1 MALRNTGHPP
11 TARLVVALAAALVL
25 SVLALGG
32 AAAARELVAPS
43 PTETSDE
50 VASLTEEEM
59 ASVLSVTTRAS
70 DGYEEP
76 CDVTLDLD
84 GGTLS
89 GLAADGWIRGTE
101 LDTWSKEVEQ
111 GAQITLAN
119 PVRDGYTFLGWIVDG
134 NGPSQSPITASDK
147 NLSIKAD
154 WKLTSYSVTFEGASG
169 QQLGCIS
176 VPYGSILWT
185 SIDQPWE
192 SAEFGEDNTTTV
204 NITLDGALYTSVTVT
219 KHEEDTTPS
228 MTWYSFS
235 LESDAAAVSYFA
247 FGGEVQAPS
256 GQSFSYWKK
265 TQGGTGYQV
274 LGDTVFSAQFAQ
286 DPSYVINVHY
296 RTSDGLTLGAS
307 QTIVKGEKD
316 LEERK
321 LTVTFDVPNVSHYSV
336 KTVQAYSA
344 DGSTVGNG
352 VTITGSDSSRT
363 ATIDVGTVFPGDAA
377 QANYLSIVVEYEP
390 EEVSYVVEY
399 YQENVDKNDYDK
411 VIDADFASNSVRYGS
426 IVEIPVL
433 NAEKSEGFVIS
444 GQSRLAL
451 LNGVELV
458 EPETEDGDITWDA
471 VSKRFTIKIYYNRA
485 SYFVYPMLDS
495 TELAT
500 SPQKVT
506 YGGRVSQ
513 TIFNPRKTGYTFARW
528 VWYRLGDNGKLVTET
543 DADGKPIDYLSNE
556 ATMPAYDLYAVA
568 QWTPVEVQ
576 FQVVLW
582 LEDADS
588 PSFSNVY
595 QEPVNS
601 LDVKAGD
608 KVTVSIG
615 GDELVISNAYGNEKY
630 QSSSLLKDYVEGAY
644 GTDSSIDYTQFF
656 SYSAER
662 TKLSPGNIALA
673 EEAGGVVNGG
683 QLGSSFEAVVG
694 ADGTTSINVYYTR
707 NLYTVE
713 MVLAR
718 QSGYATQVATNT
730 PGSFGGSSWTN
741 LGGSVTGFSNAGL
754 EDLNGIDSS
763 GWDENAVT
771 VYGDAALDYA
781 DANANRYPVSRY
793 GQKTVNGYS
802 CTVYQITAKFE
813 ASVDAF
819 WPTADD
825 LAFTSSM
832 NYKYISLGTDGQSY
846 YRNVFTGGSSQ
857 HNILNVYGRM
867 DANVLLMESNGAYT
881 ATQCGMSG
889 DVVSH
894 QMIAYWYWNSGVF
907 EYQYYFLKEVLDTS
921 IAANDPRVTPFSASS
936 ADGGEYKNEKQK
948 LVSLGDTVYEFSA
961 QAETQ
966 YSTAVKSGQNQP
978 SLKGFVSKGAQYS
991 DTGNEKGGNIYF
1003 FYQRERY
1010 TLTLTNVSE
1019 EYSLPE
1025 SAWGK
1030 EYENKTLY
1038 ELGWEKNDGG
1048 SVTLRYGA
1056 SLAPLGDVD
1065 FMDYLTGLTA
1075 GGLTDDKLEYP
1086 IATTGESQRY
1096 FTGWYLNA
1104 KLSVAADWSVGSSLL
1119 DVSGNVGLY
1128 AGWSTPRYT
1137 TSYVLNGGTWQDNI
1151 DYTLVTAEIPVSSG
1165 SNEKAN
1171 VFLAYPHQVTDNNAV
1186 LSWYVQTQAAD
1197 RLYIDQLYETT
1208 LSEVMYWDDATNHWH
1223 INADLTLDYLQD
1235 KSKPSSESS
1244 FTGQYFCYMAGGGS
1258 DESYSHKYYVN
1269 VNTWLGETLAK
1280 PVDPV
1285 RNGYR
1290 FEGWYEFDPEPD
1302 PATNPEKVYLSDA
1315 LLGSGESTDAY
1326 RRNHVYLDE
1335 TGDAFILHADNDGS
1349 LFYYPGQTGYRVSFE
1364 NGASTVTATKEVYA
1378 AWSPKSDV
1386 EFHTL
1391 HLAEKSEVNDAG
1403 VKKLGVVDIDEKTK
1417 TITLSSGGT
1426 STEYYVLADDSQTVN
1441 SGQLVEAAANA
1452 SYVDNKSKVWMP
1464 DEAARK
1470 VNVTD
1475 STQTATKSATDN
1487 TVELSDAEAGC
1498 YRLADSGSG
1507 DGYAYY
1513 TYFVYKKTEQI
1524 QYTVYGI
1531 NLSLAVANG
1540 ALSTFE
1546 DVFDRAN
1553 PPAATEPYVI
1563 SREVQTFAVTSSDT
1577 TVTVS
1582 APDLSG
1588 WTVYRDT
1595 TQQLALATDA
1605 TTNNVYFY
1613 YVAGDGSN
1621 RYSITYH
1628 VMHDGSYETGWTAT
1642 VSNIPA
1648 ADGET
1653 LSKSQLV
1660 GLYDS
1665 LVRTAYLVDDY
1676 SGADAGSNEGKL
1688 YARYKDMTVT
1698 LKEGTN
1704 GSEQNFTVG
1713 GSGSSKQL
1721 SQTEALAF
1729 NDGTVYDG
1737 HNPVNDVL
1745 VIKNGDNVDVYLK
1758 NALLTVNKVDWT
1770 DAPLAGC
1777 EFSLQRLVLKD
1788 DADSA
1793 VNTYLYDADGDGT
1806 PEEYVVDG
1814 TASTIPATS
1823 DASGRA
1829 VFYNLYADDKH
1840 VYLLTETS
1848 CPEGYAPLREPVLV
1862 AVPQEDADGN
1872 MVYAVAYTI
1881 KNNGVVELPVAGAF
1895 GGVYL
1900 PLLAGGA
1907 CVAAATLIA
1916 RRQRRG

>member
-32 AAAARELVAPS
+32 AAAARELVALS

-111 GAQITLAN
+111 GTEITLAG
-119 PVRDGYTFLGWIVDG
+119 PVRDGYTFLGWIVGDAE
-134 NGPSQSPITASDK
+134 PSRSPITASD
-147 NLSIKAD
+147 NSLYIKAG
-154 WKLTSYSVTFEGASG
+154 WELTSYSVTFEGASG
-169 QQLGCIS
+169 QQLGSIS

-185 SIDQPWE
+185 SVDQPWKE
-192 SAEFGEDNTTTV
+192 AEFDANNTTTV

-219 KHEEDTTPS
+219 KHEDAAFG

-235 LESDAAAVSYFA
+235 LVSDGAAVSYFA
-247 FGGEVQAPS
+247 FGGEVQAPE

-265 TQGGTGYQV
+265 TQGGAGYQV

-296 RTSDGLTLGAS
+296 RTSGGLTLSAS

-336 KTVQAYSA
+336 KTVQAYCA

-352 VTITGSDSSRT
+352 VTITESGTPRT

-390 EEVSYVVEY
+390 EEVLYVVEY
-399 YQENVDKNDYDK
+399 YQQDVGKTDYVLVEGGDSAK
-411 VIDADFASNSVRYGS
+411 GKATYGA
-426 IVEIPVL
+426 VVTVPAH
-433 NAEKSEGFVIS
+433 NAEGFVIS

-506 YGGRVSQ
+506 YGDYVSE
-513 TIFNPRKTGYTFARW
+513 IINNPTKTGYTFARW
-528 VWYRLGDNGKLVTET
+528 VWYRLGDDGKLVTET
-543 DADGKPIDYLSNE
+543 VADGKPIDYLSNE

-595 QEPVNS
+595 QKTVDSVN
-601 LDVKAGD
+601 VKAGD
-608 KVTVSIG
+608 TVTVSIDG
-615 GDELVISNAYGNEKY
+615 DEDELVISGASGSEY

-730 PGSFGGSSWTN
+730 PGSFGESSWMN

-754 EDLNGIDSS
+754 EDLNGIDSN

-781 DANANRYPVSRY
+781 DANANRYPISRY
-793 GQKTVNGYS
+793 GQKTVVAKGVSYP

-819 WPTADD
+819 WPTADN

-832 NYKYISLGTDGQSY
+832 NYQYISLGTDGQSY

-867 DANVLLMESNGAYT
+867 DANVLLMRSNVAYT
-881 ATQCGMSG
+881 ATPCGMSG

-894 QMIAYWYWNSGVF
+894 QMIAYWNSGVF
-907 EYQYYFLKEVLDTS
+907 EYHYYFLKEVLDTS
-921 IAANDPRVTPFSASS
+921 IAANDPRVTLFSASS
-936 ADGGEYKNEKQK
+936 ADGGEYKNGQ
-948 LVSLGDTVYEFSA
+948 LVSLYGMVYEFSTA
-961 QAETQ
+961 SETQ

-991 DTGNEKGGNIYF
+991 GSGDEKGGKIYF
-1003 FYQRERY
+1003 FYGRERY
-1010 TLTLTNVSE
+1010 TLTLNNVSE
-1019 EYSLPE
+1019 VYSLPE
-1025 SAWGK
+1025 SAWDQK
-1030 EYENKTLY
+1030 YENKTLY
-1038 ELGWEKNDGG
+1038 ELGWEKNAGG

-1065 FMDYLTGLTA
+1065 FMDYLTGLVT
-1075 GGLTDDKLEYP
+1075 GGLTEGKLEYP

-1165 SNEKAN
+1165 SEETAN
-1171 VFLAYPHQVTDNNAV
+1171 VFLAYPHQETEGNTV
-1186 LSWYVQTQAAD
+1186 LSWYVQTQDAD

-1208 LSEVMYWDDATNHWH
+1208 LSEVMYWDGATDHWH
-1223 INADLTLDYLQD
+1223 INANLTLDYLQD
-1235 KSKPSSESS
+1235 KSKSSSKSS
-1244 FTGQYFCYMAGGGS
+1244 FTGQFFCYMAGGGS
-1258 DESYSHKYYVN
+1258 DESNSHKYYVN
-1269 VNTWLGETLAK
+1269 VNTWLGETLAE
-1280 PVDPV
+1280 PADPV

-1290 FEGWYEFDPEPD
+1290 FEGWYEFDEVPVDVEV
-1302 PATNPEKVYLSDA
+1302 AYLDDA
-1315 LLGSGESTDAY
+1315 LQGTGQSVDAY
-1326 RRNHVYLDE
+1326 RAGYVYLDE
-1335 TGDAFILHADNDGS
+1335 TGDAFLLHANNDGR
-1349 LFYYPGQTGYRVSFE
+1349 LFYYPEQTGYRLSFE
-1364 NGASTVTATKEVYA
+1364 NGASAVTSTRSVYA
-1378 AWSPKSDV
+1378 AWESEKDV
-1386 EFHTL
+1386 SFHTL
-1391 HLAEKSEVNDAG
+1391 HLVEKSAVESEG
-1403 VKKLGVVDIDEKTK
+1403 VKSFDGGTITIATTQ
-1417 TITLSSGGT
+1417 TITLSVDGT
-1426 STEYYVLADDSQTVN
+1426 STDYYVLKNDSQTVN
-1441 SGQLVEAAANA
+1441 SGQLVEAAAN
-1452 SYVDNKSKVWMP
+1452 SSFVDNLSKVWMP
-1464 DEAARK
+1464 DATVRR
-1470 VNVTD
+1470 VSITD
-1475 STQTATKSATDN
+1475 STQTATKDAGDTSF
-1487 TVELSDAEAGC
+1487 ELQDGAAGC
-1498 YRLADSGSG
+1498 YRVASDSSG
-1507 DGYAYY
+1507 DGYDYY
-1513 TYFVYKKTEQI
+1513 AYFVYKKTVQI

-1563 SREVQTFAVTSSDT
+1563 SQEVQTFAVTPSDT

-1621 RYSITYH
+1621 KYSITYH

-1648 ADGET
+1648 ANGET

-1665 LVRTAYLVDDY
+1665 LVRTAYLVDGY

-1745 VIKNGDNVDVYLK
+1745 VIKDDDNVDVYLK
-1758 NALLTVNKVDWT
+1758 NAQLTVNKVDWT

-1793 VNTYLYDADGDGT
+1793 ANTYLYDADGDGT